1 MSKSQGMQSYRPTT
15 ESTDLRQALDKRGL
29 GAMNPKHV
37 GANYFD
43 GGSVASF
50 DDPQLTTNII
60 YDNQNQGQNLLTKVS
75 GDTVEAARDADLEIV
90 DASQQVAKAN
100 EYARMGKA
108 YQMEKRGMDSS
119 STRIL
124 SDPSTASKVFQHVA
138 EINLQGKAIR
148 QNQMFA

>member
-1 MSKSQGMQSYRPTT
+1 MQSYRPTT

-50 DDPQLTTNII
+50 DDPQRTPNII
-60 YDNQNQGQNLLTKVS
+60 YDNQNQGQNLLSKVS
-75 GDTVEAARDADLEIV
+75 GDTVEAARVADKDILN
-90 DASQQVAKAN
+90 ASQQQKVAN
-100 EYARMGKA
+100 DQLQQTMVSLIEREG
-108 YQMEKRGMDSS
+108 MESAGLRA
-119 STRIL
+119 L
-124 SDPSTASKVFQHVA
+124 ADPSRANKIYEDVA
-138 EINLQGKAIR
+138 AINLQGKALR

>member
-50 DDPQLTTNII
+50 DDPRLTTSIA
-60 YDNQNQGQNLLTKVS
+60 YKEQNMGQNMLTDIS
-75 GDTVEAARDADLEIV
+75 GKTVEAARDADLEII

-100 EYARMGKA
+100 EYARMAKA
-108 YQMEKRGMDSS
+108 YEMEKPGMDSS
-119 STRIL
+119 STRML
-124 SDPSTASKVFQHVA
+124 SDPSTANKVFQDVA
-138 EINLQGKAIR
+138 AINLQGKAIR